1 MYQKENDDE
10 ENSELEDD
18 DKTQSENESSL
29 DV

>member
-1 MYQKENDDE
+1 MYQKENNDE

-18 DKTQSENESSL
+18 DETQSEKGSLL

>member
-1 MYQKENDDE
+1 MYQKENNDE

-18 DKTQSENESSL
+18 DETQSENESLL

>member
-18 DKTQSENESSL
+18 DETQSENESLL